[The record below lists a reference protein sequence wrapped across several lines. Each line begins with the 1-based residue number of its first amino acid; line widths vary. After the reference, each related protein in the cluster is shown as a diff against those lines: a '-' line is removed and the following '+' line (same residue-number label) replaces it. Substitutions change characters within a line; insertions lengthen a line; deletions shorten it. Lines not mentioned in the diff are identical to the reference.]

1 MSDGKV
7 IFDTELNTT
16 GVQTG
21 MSQLEGSIG
30 KSAGG
35 IVGKLA
41 GAFSVGA
48 LVKGFADLATAGVKY
63 NSQMES
69 YRANFAVMLGDE
81 AKALEY
87 VEQLRVTAAKTPF
100 GMEDLAGA
108 AQTMMSFG
116 MSAEDTSVAMQQLG
130 DIALGDKQKF
140 QSLSLAFAQVS
151 AAGKLSGQDLLQMVN
166 AGFNPLNT
174 LAEATGTSLGD
185 LKEVMAGGKGS
196 AEFQKQ
202 MKAAQREVKKMGD
215 GASDSAKLLA
225 RIGEEG
231 MISAEM
237 VGLAMEIETS
247 PGGRFYNGM
256 EKASQTMEGQ
266 LSTLGDNSMQLV
278 GNLFRPLSNLMSGT
292 LLPMANG
299 LVESLNTLFEPKTT
313 TYDILAEVDPS
324 VAAAIESLDG
334 LETRLDSIQ
343 RNYLENSL
351 KIQVDADNA
360 TLLAQNLEQMFSV
373 KPKLEDWTEDEKA
386 EAIRILGDIHA
397 LFPDFDITPD
407 EAGLLRVQ
415 ELLTAEGESVTGLID
430 QYAQLQQARLME
442 TVMGDLLTEK
452 AQAEVDL
459 KLWENRRDDIA
470 QELADRQKGLDQWQ
484 RYYAQT
490 AFTDYGYGD
499 GNEQNVATYRKFL
512 GEQVMQAHSENDYG
526 LVETDVIQQSLDALY
541 VYSRMAGGFAAL
553 DLNADQYSYLVDS
566 DGKLRGAD
574 QIAGNA
580 AAIEALVY
588 AVDASEHDAAKR
600 ISAEEKEVNDLSDAL
615 SAADGTVASAKATV
629 AGLNDQVTEMT
640 SAISALT
647 GEATTTE
654 VTVDDQA
661 TDKIEDID
669 QLLDQLEGKSSTVYV
684 RTMLLGDRT
693 LYEKEAIPGFATG
706 LPYVPYDEF
715 PALLHEGEAVLT
727 AKEAAIWRA
736 GQIASAGGHQM
747 GGGFNQTNNFYMPVK
762 SPDEFANEM
771 HVYATYGLDGE
782 G

>member
-7 IFDTELNTT
+7 IFDVELNTT

-202 MKAAQREVKKMGD
+202 MKAAQQEVKKMGD

-237 VGLAMEIETS
+237 VGLAMEMETS

-278 GNLFRPLSNLMSGT
+278 GNLFRPLSNLISGT

-343 RNYLENSL
+343 RNYLNESMKL
-351 KIQVDADNA
+351 SIDTDNA
-360 TLLAQNLEQMFSV
+360 MLMAQDLESMFTM
-373 KPKLEDWTEDEKA
+373 KPKLEDWTEAEKA
-386 EAIRILGDIHA
+386 EAVEILAGIQA
-397 LFPDFDITPD
+397 LFPEFDITPD
-407 EAGLLRVQ
+407 EAGLRMVQ
-415 ELLTAEGESVTGLID
+415 ELLSQEGGSVRTLIGE
-430 QYAQLQQARLME
+430 YEELRRVRLME
-442 TVMGDLLTEK
+442 TLLGDLMDEKYAAEVELEVLRGRREGIADQYASTAAEAERWRRIANYSARDYWIDENGTNHATVWGVIEAEQNAGELKPEMVDNAINLVKAFSLMGEDASAFLAESEHLSSLAEIDEYGNFHWKSGEQILSDITGSTLGSLGDLL
-452 AQAEVDL
+452 
-459 KLWENRRDDIA
+459 
-470 QELADRQKGLDQWQ
+470 LD
-484 RYYAQT
+484 
-490 AFTDYGYGD
+490 
-499 GNEQNVATYRKFL
+499 V
-512 GEQVMQAHSENDYG
+512 S
-526 LVETDVIQQSLDALY
+526 
-541 VYSRMAGGFAAL
+541 GFAQNRTIATEGK
-553 DLNADQYSYLVDS
+553 ADSLS
-566 DGKLRGAD
+566 FTL
-574 QIAGNA
+574 
-580 AAIEALVY
+580 
-588 AVDASEHDAAKR
+588 SEMD
-600 ISAEEKEVNDLSDAL
+600 
-615 SAADGTVASAKATV
+615 ATV
-629 AGLNDQVTEMT
+629 AEAEATVDALGTEIDEYSTAVANM
-640 SAISALT
+640 T
-647 GEATTTE
+647 GEPAESTIE
-654 VTVDDQA
+654 VDDQA
-661 TDKIEDID
+661 TKKIESVDE
-669 QLLDQLEGKSSTVYV
+669 LLDRVDGRDVTSTITVNV
-684 RTMLLGDRT
+684 DKP
-693 LYEKEAIPGFATG
+693 EGFATG

-736 GQIASAGGHQM
+736 GQMASAGGHQM